1 MLGIQEA
8 FCIWGVITWSNGK
21 VSEKCHIPILVNSY
35 MSHLHTNSYMSCL
48 HTNSYMSHLHTN
60 CSMSRLHTN
69 SYKSRVHTSVL
80 ARPKRQGAAPCCFFL
95 RPVVFQALFSVI
107 SGLNLPKSIEIKAVR
122 RAEAHNVSGFMY
134 CVVMDT
140 RFMSQSN
147 RLFLTHMCCLRFA
160 SHISLVHHVFETKVI
175 NA

>member
-1 MLGIQEA
+1 
-8 FCIWGVITWSNGK
+8 
-21 VSEKCHIPILVNSY
+21 
-35 MSHLHTNSYMSCL
+35 
-48 HTNSYMSHLHTN
+48 MSHLHTN

-147 RLFLTHMCCLRFA
+147 HLFLTHVLFTFCFSHFTRSPCLRNESYQRLINGA
-160 SHISLVHHVFETKVI
+160 SYPQRKHAPCNKER
-175 NA
+175 